1 MWDSTLHAWRA
12 FRSPIAEASRSA
24 LARVWDAVPE
34 RLRSERQFLG
44 RQYAGCGAT
53 IGAMPRCDFSCRGCY
68 LGASANAVPALPV
81 EALIPQLETLAEWLG
96 PGGNLQL
103 TDGEVAL
110 RDPDEV
116 VQLVRR
122 ARELELVPMLMS
134 HGESFRLRPEKLE
147 HLMVEGGLRELSIHI
162 DTTQRGR
169 REATYAKVDDE
180 VALMPLRDEFAD
192 LIRSVRRRTGL
203 PLHVAS
209 TVTVT
214 QENLSGVASIV
225 AWFVEN
231 ADAFSMV
238 SFQPVAAV
246 GRTREELRAP
256 VAVEALWKE
265 IALGLGHGD
274 RDLGRAQGFLGDP
287 DCSRF
292 VQGAVWC
299 EKDRPRRFEALLDG
313 DDARD
318 SRLREALLAAW
329 GGLTFRRD
337 SRRVAIARGIGLAL
351 RHPRLAFGALPAWG
365 NRWTRRVTGASA
377 PRALATL
384 VTRRA
389 RVHYLNIV
397 SHHFM
402 NRDELESD
410 RGQEREATCVF
421 KVAVD
426 GELHSMCRVNATEL
440 REELYARFTREY
452 SP

>member
-1 MWDSTLHAWRA
+1 M
-12 FRSPIAEASRSA
+12 
-24 LARVWDAVPE
+24 
-34 RLRSERQFLG
+34 
-44 RQYAGCGAT
+44 
-53 IGAMPRCDFSCRGCY
+53 
-68 LGASANAVPALPV
+68 PALPLD
-81 EALIPQLETLAEWLG
+81 ALTPQLETLAEWLG

-110 RDPDEV
+110 RDPDELV
-116 VQLVRR
+116 ELVRR
-122 ARELELVPMLMS
+122 ARQLELVPMLMS
-134 HGESFRLRPEKLE
+134 HGESFRLQPERLE

-169 REATYAKVDDE
+169 RDAAYAKVDDE
-180 VALMPLRDEFAD
+180 AELMPLRDEFAE
-192 LIRSVRRRTGL
+192 LIRSVRRRTGK

-214 QENLSGVASIV
+214 RENLSGVASIV
-225 AWFVEN
+225 SWFVEN

-246 GRTREELRAP
+246 GRTRAELRAP

-265 IALGLGHGD
+265 IARGFGRED
-274 RDLGRAQGFLGDP
+274 RDLGRSQGFLGDP

-292 VQGAVWC
+292 VQGAVWS
-299 EKDRPRRFEALLDG
+299 EKDRPSRFEALLDG
-313 DDARD
+313 NDARD
-318 SRLREALLAAW
+318 EALLGSLLAAW

-337 SRRVAIARGIGLAL
+337 SRRVAVARGIGLAL

-365 NRWTRRVTGASA
+365 IRWFRRVTGGSA
-377 PRALATL
+377 PRALAAL

-410 RGQEREATCVF
+410 RGREREATCVF
-421 KVAVD
+421 KVAMD

-440 REELYARFTREY
+440 REQWYARFTREH
-452 SP
+452 SA